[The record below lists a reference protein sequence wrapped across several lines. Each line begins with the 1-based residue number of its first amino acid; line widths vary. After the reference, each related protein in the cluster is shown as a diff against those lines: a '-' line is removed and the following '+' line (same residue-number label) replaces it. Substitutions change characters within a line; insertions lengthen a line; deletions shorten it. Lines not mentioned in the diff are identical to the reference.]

1 MPSTSF
7 VMVVEIHNVDAP
19 AASNRDATVLSPT
32 TGILQ

>member
-19 AASNRDATVLSPT
+19 VTSNRDATVLSPT
-32 TGILQ
+32 AGTLQ